1 MNKIKT
7 VFKIDICGDCIY
19 YPDCKFKKNGN
30 PFMCRYSLTLIE
42 LKTRIK
48 KWFEI
53 KRINK

>member
-1 MNKIKT
+1 MIKIKT

-30 PFMCRYSLTLIE
+30 PFMCRYSLTLTE